1 MVTTDCLFEKGKELA
16 ARVESTA
23 RQAWGPG
30 PLADAGNPFHAFVEA
45 LLSQPV
51 ATLEARYRAADERL
65 RHLEKTEQGLRS
77 EAERVGDLPAGTD
90 VGEMIGRARAA
101 LEHASGPVPPQ
112 PAIEDDL
119 EAVRQVLGVGY
130 GEAVTEW
137 GRLADWW
144 KDVGEAIRAGS
155 SQEAVGALRQWLLG
169 AASLHHAC
177 AQPDRAL
184 VVLLE
189 TVLDARTVPAR
200 TVPAADACRAA
211 EAAPAT
217 PEVPAP
223 CTAGPLYRFKLT
235 GEIWS
240 VVFGNEA
247 GLFKDRRGMKE
258 IAVILSHPNRRFT
271 ALELQPPPAAAAS
284 GVSLKTIT
292 AAEAVASNLTVQ
304 RAPSASV
311 QDRADEE
318 GLRKVLTRLVEVQE
332 EMGKAAAEGSE
343 VCLKEL
349 REEER
354 KCRDYFCEA
363 TGQRLDEEMT
373 GARLAAVLKKLR
385 PLGPGGPAMKAAES
399 LRKAIARVKAVLR
412 KKVPGLVEHLGE
424 HLRREGSTFAYY
436 PPEHQPKWDV

>member
-30 PLADAGNPFHAFVEA
+30 PLADAGNPFHALVET

-77 EAERVGDLPAGTD
+77 EAERVGDLLAGTD
-90 VGEMIGRARAA
+90 VEELIGGVKAA

-119 EAVRQVLGVGY
+119 EAVRQVLGAGY

-144 KDVGEAIRAGS
+144 KDVEEAIRAGS

-184 VVLLE
+184 AALLE
-189 TVLDARTVPAR
+189 TVLDARTVPAA
-200 TVPAADACRAA
+200 VACRAA

-217 PEVPAP
+217 PEAPAP
-223 CTAGPLYRFKLT
+223 CAAKTPYHFKLS

-240 VVFGNEA
+240 VAFGNEA
-247 GLFKDRRGMKE
+247 GLFKNRRGMKE
-258 IAVILSHPNRRFT
+258 IAEILSRPNHRFT
-271 ALELQPPPAAAAS
+271 ALELQPPPVTEPS

-292 AAEAVASNLTVQ
+292 AAEAAASNLTVHA
-304 RAPSASV
+304 APRVSRQTV
-311 QDRADEE
+311 TDEE
-318 GLRKVLTRLVEVQE
+318 GVREILTDIIRLQE
-332 EMGKAAAEGSE
+332 EISTAAAEGSE
-343 VCLKEL
+343 ARVKEL
-349 REEER
+349 IEEER
-354 KCRDYFCEA
+354 KCRDHFREA

-373 GARLAAVLKKLR
+373 GARLAAVIKKLR
-385 PLGPGGPAMKAAES
+385 PLGPAGPAMKAAES
-399 LRKAIARVKAVLR
+399 LRKAITRVKAVLR
-412 KKVPGLVEHLGE
+412 KKVPGLVEHLDE
-424 HLRREGSTFAYY
+424 HLRQEGSTFAYY
-436 PPEHQPKWDV
+436 PPEHQPQWDV